1 MIKFDWFLAYSKY
14 KLKPIIYLCCGYI
27 RNTENEKCNL
37 KSKFKLKNKS
47 YLGRKKKLKIKE
59 NKSVIN
65 LKGYDIML
73 VWYPTEILIMT
84 ISLVNVKKK
93 K

>member
-1 MIKFDWFLAYSKY
+1 MLWYAQKVKF
-14 KLKPIIYLCCGYI
+14 
-27 RNTENEKCNL
+27 NL

-47 YLGRKKKLKIKE
+47 YLGKNAENENKKK

-73 VWYPTEILIMT
+73 AGYPTEILIMT
-84 ISLVNVKKK
+84 ISLVNEKEG
-93 K
+93 